1 MANEEHLAVLRQ
13 GVSAWNQ
20 WRKKNPEIRID
31 LREADLRGVSLRL
44 ADLRE
49 ADLRGVSLRLADLR
63 EADLNGANLR
73 WTDCSDA
80 DLSGANLKEAQI
92 TQETVI
98 DEKWRLVWEIINQGA
113 ANRNLRR
120 ADLSRAYLSRAD
132 FSQANLTG
140 ANLTEADLFSANLE
154 GADFRGANLFS
165 ANLEGAD
172 FRGANLGRTQA
183 LGTNFNGATFTGAC
197 LENWNINSET
207 NLDNVICDYVYLK
220 ENQQERRPASG
231 NFAPGE
237 FTTLFQKALETVDLI
252 FSDGIDWQAFLI
264 SFQNLQV
271 ECGSSELAIQA
282 IERKS
287 GGAFVVRVEVPA
299 DANKAEVEQYL
310 KREYEIQ
317 LKAIE
322 DNYRLELNAKDREIE
337 IYKQNSANIMKMA
350 ELVAK
355 VSNPTIVN
363 VEAKAVAESQSKG
376 DTYNQSGNIGIGH
389 MSGGEIQKGAKVA
402 GVINE
407 AEQQNLAQAAAE
419 IQQLLEQLSQTYPT
433 NTTAEKMM
441 VAVEAIKRIENDPTW
456 KQRVINAAKE
466 GGLAA
471 LEKALDN
478 PVGVLITGAIKG
490 WLEAKAE

>member
-20 WRKKNPEIRID
+20 WRKENPEIRID

-49 ADLRGVSLRLADLR
+49 ADLSGVSLRLADLR

-120 ADLSRAYLSRAD
+120 ADLS
-132 FSQANLTG
+132 QANLTG
-140 ANLTEADLFSANLE
+140 ANLTGANLSGANLKVAHLLEADLIEADLFSANLE
-154 GADFRGANLFS
+154 GADL
-165 ANLEGAD
+165 
-172 FRGANLGRTQA
+172 RGANLGRTQA

-207 NLDNVICDYVYLK
+207 NLDNVVCDYVYLK
-220 ENQQERRPASG
+220 RDEHGQFQERRPHDPNE

-237 FTTLFQKALETVDLI
+237 FTKLFQKALETVDLI
-252 FSDGIDWQAFLI
+252 FSDGIDWQAFLT

-299 DANKAEVEQYL
+299 DANKAEIEKFF
-310 KREYEIQ
+310 KRKYGLA
-317 LKAIE
+317 LKAKE
-322 DNYRLELNAKDREIE
+322 EEYKKLLQAKDKDIAYFHQQNTNLLEI
-337 IYKQNSANIMKMA
+337 IRLQASKPINITQIQGNNMAGDRNIKMG
-350 ELVAK
+350 
-355 VSNPTIVN
+355 SGN
-363 VEAKAVAESQSKG
+363 
-376 DTYNQSGNIGIGH
+376 YNQ
-389 MSGGEIQKGAKVA
+389 
-402 GVINE
+402 
-407 AEQQNLAQAAAE
+407 
-419 IQQLLEQLSQTYPT
+419 
-433 NTTAEKMM
+433 
-441 VAVEAIKRIENDPTW
+441 
-456 KQRVINAAKE
+456 
-466 GGLAA
+466 
-471 LEKALDN
+471 
-478 PVGVLITGAIKG
+478 
-490 WLEAKAE
+490 